1 MITTRIPYGSPALA
15 EAKAAFT
22 ELGLH
27 ICRIVFDDNSRS
39 MLISWK

>member
-15 EAKAAFT
+15 EAKTAFA

-27 ICRIVFDDNSRS
+27 ICRIVFDDDSRT

>member
-27 ICRIVFDDNSRS
+27 ICRIVFDDDSRT
-39 MLISWK
+39 MLITWK

>member
-15 EAKAAFT
+15 EAKQAFA
-22 ELGLH
+22 ELGLY
-27 ICRIVFDDNSRS
+27 ICKIVFDDATRS